1 MVYNLLWIVPIAT
14 IILVFINIKRKNDL
28 DFEDG
33 FTIVLSGFLGF
44 AITMFLIF
52 ISVLVMHVG
61 ADTYEYQKNSYQII
75 CINDSSV
82 FNGRNYLFSGY
93 INENIKYR
101 AYKLNDDNSKELIE
115 YDYRNTKIFE
125 DGKTEVVEYAEEFQ
139 SDFVIWLFGRNSDTT
154 TRYEIHIPENSITTE
169 YNIDSSY
176 E

>member
-28 DFEDG
+28 DFTDG
-33 FTIVLSGFLGF
+33 LIIVLSGLLGF
-44 AITMFLIF
+44 TITVFLIL
-52 ISVLVMHVG
+52 ISVLVMRVG
-61 ADTYEYQKNSYQII
+61 ADKYEYQKNSYQII

-125 DGKTEVVEYAEEFQ
+125 DGKTEVIEYAEEFQ
-139 SDFVIWLFGRNSDTT
+139 SDFVVWLFGRNSDTT

-169 YNIDSSY
+169 YNIDLK
-176 E
+176 